1 MYALAQALG
10 QCNGPAVPGTCSL
23 YRRPLRIIEPGP
35 FVSSYYFTIVQLT
48 RFGKEVKY
56 FVQVLAMW
64 EVWVKFR
71 GSILFCKCS
80 VLQRV

>member
-35 FVSSYYFTIVQLT
+35 FVSSYYFTIVKLT

-56 FVQVLAMW
+56 FVADASYV
-64 EVWVKFR
+64 
-71 GSILFCKCS
+71 GSLGELSWAYF
-80 VLQRV
+80 VF